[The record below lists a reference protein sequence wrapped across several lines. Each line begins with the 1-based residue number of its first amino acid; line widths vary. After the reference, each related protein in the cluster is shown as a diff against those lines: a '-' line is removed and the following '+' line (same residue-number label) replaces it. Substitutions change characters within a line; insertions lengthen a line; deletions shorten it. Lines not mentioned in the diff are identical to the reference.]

1 MSQVTETRTRELQL
15 SPTEARPLASGQL
28 ELGPDPSVI
37 GRYLVLERLGKGGM
51 GVVYAAYDPELDR
64 KVAIKLIYGESDP
77 DRVHRSQEMLR
88 REAQALAKLAHPN
101 IVAIHDV
108 GAHAGQ
114 VFVAMEFV
122 VGRTV
127 RSWWEERSPGWQEV
141 LAAMVQA
148 GRGIVAAHEVG
159 LVHRDIKP
167 DNLLIGDDGRVRV
180 ADFGIARHD
189 PSAIETAPSVSTGA
203 RELGTIGSRGTII
216 GTPAYMPPEQHE
228 GGDVGPHSDQFSFS

>member
-1 MSQVTETRTRELQL
+1 MRDAQL
-15 SPTEARPLASGQL
+15 SPTEVRPLSI
-28 ELGPDPSVI
+28 GPPDLTPADDPTVI
-37 GRYLVLERLGKGGM
+37 GRYFVLGRLGKGGM

-64 KVAIKLIYGESDP
+64 KVAIKLICGEADP
-77 DRVHRSQEMLR
+77 DRVRRSHEMLR

-108 GAHAGQ
+108 DTHAGQ

-122 VGRTV
+122 VGRTM
-127 RSWWEERSPGWQEV
+127 RSWWEERSPGSQEV

-148 GRGIVAAHEVG
+148 GRGIVAAHAVG